1 MRSFPLGRVVLT
13 WVFFVPIAFLNGVIR
28 DKVYRPKVGE
38 LLAHQISTALASAAF
53 FSWAFFMLKKQVTHL
68 DRAQLLLAGASWVS
82 MTMLFEFGFMHV
94 VAKIPW
100 KKLFAD
106 YNLLQGRVW
115 LLFLL
120 TELASPLL
128 LKAMKAFR

>member
-1 MRSFPLGRVVLT
+1 MRFCVV
-13 WVFFVPIAFLNGVIR
+13 N
-28 DKVYRPKVGE
+28 
-38 LLAHQISTALASAAF
+38 SF
-53 FSWAFFMLKKQVTHL
+53 FSWAFFMLKKQVIHL
-68 DRAQLLLAGASWVS
+68 DRMRLLLAGASWVS
-82 MTMLFEFGFMHV
+82 LTMLFEFGFMHF

-115 LLFLL
+115 PLFLL

-128 LKAMKAFR
+128 LKAMKSFWWQPFPRLLLDNARGDL